1 MKRSKRIVDITL
13 ALVGLTVCLPIF
25 IVISVCIKLDDGG
38 PVFFMQERVGRGGK
52 LFNIVKF
59 RTMRLNA
66 DRVGPAI
73 TIGADP
79 RITRVGSWLRKTKL
93 DELPQLWNVLV
104 GQMSFVGPR
113 PEVPQYVRYYNSEQ
127 RKVLNL
133 VPGITDPASIKYRN
147 ESEILA
153 QSQDPIRTYV
163 EQIMPDKI
171 KINLQYARTA
181 TIWTDLKLIVVTVLV
196 AFGLMRNSVLVRQYN

>member
-1 MKRSKRIVDITL
+1 M
-13 ALVGLTVCLPIF
+13 
-25 IVISVCIKLDDGG
+25 
-38 PVFFMQERVGRGGK
+38 
-52 LFNIVKF
+52 
-59 RTMRLNA
+59 
-66 DRVGPAI
+66 
-73 TIGADP
+73 
-79 RITRVGSWLRKTKL
+79 
-93 DELPQLWNVLV
+93 
-104 GQMSFVGPR
+104 
-113 PEVPQYVRYYNSEQ
+113 
-127 RKVLNL
+127 LNL

-181 TIWTDLKLIVVTVLV
+181 TVWTDLKLIVVTVLV

>member
-113 PEVPQYVRYYNSEQ
+113 PEVPQYVR
-127 RKVLNL
+127 
-133 VPGITDPASIKYRN
+133 
-147 ESEILA
+147 
-153 QSQDPIRTYV
+153 
-163 EQIMPDKI
+163 
-171 KINLQYARTA
+171 
-181 TIWTDLKLIVVTVLV
+181 
-196 AFGLMRNSVLVRQYN
+196 

>member
-181 TIWTDLKLIVVTVLV
+181 TVWTDLKLIVVTVLV
-196 AFGLMRNSVLVRQYN
+196 AFGLMRNSVLVR

>member
-181 TIWTDLKLIVVTVLV
+181 TVWTDLKLIVVTVLV